1 MRKYFEELLR
11 GYKSESIQ
19 SFLYNKIVVLFP
31 FVLYYFVVYI
41 EHIEGGV
48 PSFLWLSLGAGVF
61 YETFSI
67 FTMYD
72 IPIKAKYDLK
82 FNKIINKRI
91 VIKSVKSEYSWAGNN
106 GDSRIGK
113 FFPKS
118 LSVDRY
124 RIYYDCNGKKGYIR
138 VLLSF
143 DNMMTLKG
151 LVGLA
156 KEQDRLKDLSF
167 EVKYLQ
173 HSKVLYDISPCNGN
187 LSKKQQQEQQD
198 LIDSIFNLS

>member
-19 SFLYNKIVVLFP
+19 SCLYNKIVVLFP

-41 EHIEGGV
+41 EHIEEV
-48 PSFLWLSLGAGVF
+48 QSFLWLSLGIGVF
-61 YETFSI
+61 YEIFSI

-82 FNKIINKRI
+82 FNKITSKRI
-91 VIKSVKSEYSWAGNN
+91 VIEGVKREYSWSGNR
-106 GDSRIGK
+106 GYSRIGK

-118 LSVDRY
+118 LSVNRY
-124 RIYYDCNGKKGYIR
+124 RIYYDCNSKKGYIR

-151 LVGLA
+151 LVALA
-156 KEQDRLKDLSF
+156 KEQDRLTDLSF

-187 LSKKQQQEQQD
+187 RNKKQQQEQQD

>member
-1 MRKYFEELLR
+1 MNSYVRTMLQ

-31 FVLYYFVVYI
+31 FALYYFVVYR
-41 EHIEGGV
+41 EHIEGLQSLLWWSLVIGV
-48 PSFLWLSLGAGVF
+48 CIEMFAV
-61 YETFSI
+61 

-124 RIYYDCNGKKGYIR
+124 RIYYDCDGKKGYIR
-138 VLLSF
+138 VLLSLN
-143 DNMMTLKG
+143 NMMTLNG
-151 LVGLA
+151 LIELA
-156 KEQDRLKDLSF
+156 KEQDRSTDLTF
-167 EVKYLQ
+167 EVKFLQ
-173 HSKVLYDISPCNGN
+173 HSKVLYSISPSNGN
-187 LSKKQQQEQQD
+187 RNKKQQQEQQD

>member
-1 MRKYFEELLR
+1 MNSYVRTMLQ

-61 YETFSI
+61 YETFST

-124 RIYYDCNGKKGYIR
+124 RIYYDCDGKKGYIR
-138 VLLSF
+138 VLLSLN
-143 DNMMTLKG
+143 NMMTLNG

-156 KEQDRLKDLSF
+156 KEQDRSTDLTF
-167 EVKYLQ
+167 EVKFLQ
-173 HSKVLYDISPCNGN
+173 HSKVLYSISPSNGN
-187 LSKKQQQEQQD
+187 RNKKQQQEQQD